1 MEVRLDIASKENN
14 IVDSSLSVIKYDDY
28 GNIIKSSVVESP
40 ISRGK
45 DIETEDIKTRLE
57 ELVYRCL
64 NFTSKFMG
72 VDELS
77 GTRYDADDLKLH
89 ILRYVKCYNTH
100 HCAGNILYHPNNE
113 YMLKWV
119 DLLFWKEYDIIPKV
133 SLANKNI
140 NVLRSSGNI
149 DVDGKIGE
157 NESILWS
164 KTNKTYVIRV
174 GLQNGELEK
183 FVTLENIYKYNP
195 ELELEIKLPDIDFY
209 NNSPQWVIDTY
220 NEWLLGIDK
229 LRFGEN
235 EVKRIYEVEY

>member
-14 IVDSSLSVIKYDDY
+14 VVESAISVIKYDDY

-40 ISRGK
+40 LSRGK

-57 ELVYRCL
+57 ELIYRCL

-72 VDELS
+72 VDELTGKS
-77 GTRYDADDLKLH
+77 YDANDLKLH
-89 ILRYVKCYNTH
+89 ILRYVSCYNMH
-100 HCAGNILYHPNNE
+100 HCAGNIIYHPQNE
-113 YMLKWV
+113 YMLKWI

-133 SLANKNI
+133 SLAGKKV
-140 NVLRSSGNI
+140 NVMRSSGNI
-149 DVDGKIGE
+149 ETNCKIDE
-157 NESILWS
+157 TESILWS
-164 KTNKTYVIRV
+164 KLNKTYIIRV
-174 GLQNGELEK
+174 SLENGERVK

-195 ELELEIKLPDIDFY
+195 DLELEIILPDIDFY

-229 LRFGEN
+229 LIFGEN

>member
-14 IVDSSLSVIKYDDY
+14 IVDSSLSIIKYDDY
-28 GNIIKSSVVESP
+28 GNIIKSSVVEAP

-64 NFTSKFMG
+64 NFTSKFMD
-72 VDELS
+72 VDELT
-77 GTRYDADDLKLH
+77 GKNYETNDLKLH
-89 ILRYVKCYNTH
+89 VLRYVKCYNKH

-113 YMLKWV
+113 YMLKWA

-133 SLANKNI
+133 SLDDKKI
-140 NVLRSSGNI
+140 NVMRSSGNI
-149 DVDGKIGE
+149 DTDGKIAE

-164 KTNKTYVIRV
+164 KNNKTYVIRV

-220 NEWLLGIDK
+220 NEWLLCIDK
-229 LRFGEN
+229 LRFGGN

>member
-1 MEVRLDIASKENN
+1 MKVRLDIASKENN
-14 IVDSSLSVIKYDDY
+14 IVESSISVIKYDDY
-28 GNIIKSSVVESP
+28 GNIIKSSVVEAP
-40 ISRGK
+40 RSRGK
-45 DIETEDIKTRLE
+45 DIETRDIKTRLE
-57 ELVYRCL
+57 ELLYRCL

-72 VDELS
+72 VDELT
-77 GTRYDADDLKLH
+77 GKNYDTEDLKLH
-89 ILRYVKCYNTH
+89 VLRYVKCYNNH
-100 HCAGNILYHPNNE
+100 HCAGNIIYHPNNE
-113 YMLKWV
+113 YMLKWA

-133 SLANKNI
+133 SLANKNVNI
-140 NVLRSSGNI
+140 LRSSGNI
-149 DVDGKIGE
+149 DVGKIGE

-220 NEWLLGIDK
+220 NEWLLCIDK
-229 LRFGEN
+229 LRFGGN
-235 EVKRIYEVEY
+235 EVKRIYEVDY

>member
-14 IVDSSLSVIKYDDY
+14 IVESSLSVIKYDDY
-28 GNIIKSSVVESP
+28 GNIIKSSVVEAP

-45 DIETEDIKTRLE
+45 DIETGDIKTRLE
-57 ELVYRCL
+57 ELMYRCL

-77 GTRYDADDLKLH
+77 GENYDTEDLKLH
-89 ILRYVKCYNTH
+89 VLRYVKCYNNH
-100 HCAGNILYHPNNE
+100 HCAGNIIYHPNNE
-113 YMLKWV
+113 YMLKWA

-133 SLANKNI
+133 SLANKNV

-149 DVDGKIGE
+149 DIGKIGE

-164 KTNKTYVIRV
+164 KTNKTYIIRV

-183 FVTLENIYKYNP
+183 FITLENIYKYNP

-229 LRFGEN
+229 LIFGEN